1 MRKILMMVAV
11 LTFLAMTAFAG
22 CDSGSAEAPAEA
34 PAATNATQGS

>member
-11 LTFLAMTAFAG
+11 LTLLAMAAFAG
-22 CDSGSAEAPAEA
+22 CENKETPAEA